1 MSQQSAQLIL
11 WSYKTE
17 KSITSLVDQDKFNK
31 AVAYAISRGYFRDP
45 STPDINQSTDED
57 GLITLRTPGRAKVA
71 EFQTDGDTFQGLGNL
86 STKPSITQFST
97 SEEKAVAWAMSMGY
111 PVPTKMNGC
120 ATGLLVA
127 VGLLCAIVPGILL
140 LVWLGVQEN
149 QYKRD
154 MAALVA
160 KWVDAGKPEPGEGA
174 KEVTK
179 LERVVEKVETPTASS
194 DSVEQKLTE
203 LNSMKGKGLITTRS
217 TKR

>member
-1 MSQQSAQLIL
+1 MWGPGFVALQLQENGLLPMPIDKGLRSQ
-11 WSYKTE
+11 
-17 KSITSLVDQDKFNK
+17 
-31 AVAYAISRGYFRDP
+31 
-45 STPDINQSTDED
+45 QSTDEG
-57 GLITLRTPGRAKVA
+57 GLITLRTPGGAKVA
-71 EFQTDGDTFQGLGNL
+71 EFQTDGDTFEGIGDL
-86 STKPSITQFST
+86 STKTAGTKSSITQFST

-111 PVPTKMNGC
+111 PVPKKMNGC

-140 LVWLGVQEN
+140 LVWLGVQDN

-179 LERVVEKVETPTASS
+179 LERVVEKIETPTASS

-203 LNSMKGKGLITTRS
+203 LTSMKEKGLITDEEYQAMR
-217 TKR
+217 KKALGL